1 MPPVLCAPDQ
11 VQRVLHN
18 LLTNA
23 IRHTPPDGS
32 IAIVVSPDEHD
43 VTIAV
48 EDTGEGVSHGHRR
61 AHVRPLLARGFL
73 PHLDR
78 VGPRPR
84 HRTRASSKPTGGRIW
99 AENRPH
105 GGARV
110 AFTLPTTT
118 T

>member
-1 MPPVLCAPDQ
+1 

-48 EDTGEGVSHGHRR
+48 EDTGEGVSTDAAERMFDRFWR
-61 AHVRPLLARGFL
+61 ADSSRTSTGSGLGLAIA
-73 PHLDR
+73 
-78 VGPRPR
+78 
-84 HRTRASSKPTGGRIW
+84 RALVEAHGGRIW
-99 AENRPH
+99 AENRPN
-105 GGARV
+105 GGARI